1 MNNEKNKKKAEVILS
16 ALKGK
21 NQLKEIS
28 ELCDLFEDR
37 DTLHGIGIIKTIGSN
52 YDKSRAID
60 YLLET
65 NEQLI
70 SIIRGFIETHNYV
83 IDFMSEL
90 SAEVIDN
97 INDDQNDGGIKNEK
111 D

>member
-1 MNNEKNKKKAEVILS
+1 MNDEKNKKKAEVILS

-21 NQLKEIS
+21 SQLNEIS
-28 ELCDLFEDR
+28 EICDVFENP
-37 DTLHGIGIIKTIGSN
+37 DTLHGIMIAKIIGSN

-60 YLLET
+60 YLMET

-70 SIIRGFIETHNYV
+70 SIIRGFIETYNYV

-90 SAEVIDN
+90 SAEVINN
-97 INDDQNDGGIKNEK
+97 IDDDQNDGDTKNEE

>member
-1 MNNEKNKKKAEVILS
+1 MNDEKNKKKAEVILS

-28 ELCDLFEDR
+28 ELCDFLCNEKQ
-37 DTLHGIGIIKTIGSN
+37 IKTYKVVKVVGTSR
-52 YDKSRAID
+52 DKDLAID

-65 NEQLI
+65 KDQLI
-70 SIIRGFIETHNYV
+70 SIIRGFIETYNYV

-90 SAEVIDN
+90 SAEAIDN
-97 INDDQNDGGIKNEK
+97 INDDQNDGGIDDEK

>member
-1 MNNEKNKKKAEVILS
+1 MSDEKNKKKAEVILS

-28 ELCDLFEDR
+28 EFCDFLCDEKQ
-37 DTLHGIGIIKTIGSN
+37 IKTYKVVKVVGTSH
-52 YDKSRAID
+52 DKELAID

-70 SIIRGFIETHNYV
+70 SIIRGFIETYNYV

-90 SAEVIDN
+90 SAEAINN
-97 INDDQNDGGIKNEK
+97 IDDQNNGGNNNEK

>member
-28 ELCDLFEDR
+28 ELCDLVVDHN
-37 DTLHGIGIIKTIGSN
+37 TLHGIKIVKAIGSH

-70 SIIRGFIETHNYV
+70 SIIRGFIETYNYV

-90 SAEVIDN
+90 SAEAIDN
-97 INDDQNDGGIKNEK
+97 IKDDQNDGGTKNEK

>member
-1 MNNEKNKKKAEVILS
+1 MNDEKNKKKAEILIS

-28 ELCDLFEDR
+28 EICDLVENP
-37 DTLHGIGIIKTIGSN
+37 DTLHGIRIIKTIGSH
-52 YDKSRAID
+52 YDKSRTID
-60 YLLET
+60 YLLEA

-70 SIIRGFIETHNYV
+70 SIVRGFIETYNYV

-90 SAEVIDN
+90 SAEAINNID
-97 INDDQNDGGIKNEK
+97 DDQNAGGTKNEK

>member
-1 MNNEKNKKKAEVILS
+1 MNDEKNKKKAEVILS

-21 NQLKEIS
+21 NQLKEI
-28 ELCDLFEDR
+28 EGFCDLVENP
-37 DTLHGIGIIKTIGSN
+37 DTLHSIMIVKTIGSH
-52 YDKSRAID
+52 YDKSRTIE

-70 SIIRGFIETHNYV
+70 SIIRGFIETYNYV

-90 SAEVIDN
+90 SAEAIDN

>member
-1 MNNEKNKKKAEVILS
+1 MNDEKNKKKAEVILS

-21 NQLKEIS
+21 NQLKELS
-28 ELCDLFEDR
+28 EFCDFLCDEKQ
-37 DTLHGIGIIKTIGSN
+37 IKTYKAVKVVGTSHEKN
-52 YDKSRAID
+52 FVID
-60 YLLET
+60 LLLET

-70 SIIRGFIETHNYV
+70 SIIRGFIETYNYV

-90 SAEVIDN
+90 SAEAIDN
-97 INDDQNDGGIKNEK
+97 INDDQNDGGTKNEK

>member
-1 MNNEKNKKKAEVILS
+1 MNDEKNKKKAEVILS

-28 ELCDLFEDR
+28 EFCDLFEDR
-37 DTLHGIGIIKTIGSN
+37 DTLHGIMIAKIIGSN

-70 SIIRGFIETHNYV
+70 SIIRGFIETYNYV

-90 SAEVIDN
+90 SAEAIDN
-97 INDDQNDGGIKNEK
+97 INDDQNDGGIKK
-111 D
+111 

>member
-37 DTLHGIGIIKTIGSN
+37 DTLRGIRIVKIIGSN

-70 SIIRGFIETHNYV
+70 SIIRGFIETYNYV

-90 SAEVIDN
+90 SAEAIDN